1 MKLSAEAFRQTTN
14 KRITLMGMSGVGKTR
29 LANILRAGDW
39 FHYSVDYRIGTRYLD
54 EAILDNLKSQM
65 MQVPFLRDLLRSDS
79 IYIRNNISF
88 DNLAPLSTWLGKLG
102 DPEIGGLP
110 LSEFKRRQLL
120 HCEAEKRAVADT
132 QGFMHKA
139 ESLYGYKHF
148 LNDVSG
154 SLCELDAP
162 ELYDQLASHSV
173 MIYIKA
179 DKADEEM
186 LIERAEKFPKPLF
199 YREEFL
205 NAQLE
210 KYLQEKNLQYTTL
223 IDPDDFVR
231 WVFPHLFYSRV
242 PRYEAIADRLGY
254 VVSARDAYHVSNE
267 HEFLQLIEHALDT
280 GSSAE
285 SSSKGNS

>member
-1 MKLSAEAFRQTTN
+1 
-14 KRITLMGMSGVGKTR
+14 MGMSGVGKTR

-102 DPEIGGLP
+102 DPELGGLP

-120 HCEAEKRAVADT
+120 HCEAEKCAVADT

-162 ELYDQLASHSV
+162 ELFDQLASHSV

-179 DKADEEM
+179 DKADEDM

-205 NAQLE
+205 NDQLE
-210 KYLQEKNLQYTTL
+210 KYLLEKNLQYTTL

-231 WVFPHLFYSRV
+231 WVFPHLFYARV

-280 GSSAE
+280 GFSAGSSTTG
-285 SSSKGNS
+285 SS

>member
-1 MKLSAEAFRQTTN
+1 MKLSAEAFRQTPN
-14 KRITLMGMSGVGKTR
+14 KRVTLMGMSGVGKTR
-29 LANILRAGDW
+29 LSNILRAGDW

-79 IYIRNNISF
+79 IYIRNNISV

-102 DPEIGGLP
+102 DPELGGLP
-110 LSEFKRRQLL
+110 LQEFKRRQLL
-120 HCEAEKRAVADT
+120 HYEAEKSAVADT
-132 QGFMHKA
+132 VDFMRKA
-139 ESLYGYKHF
+139 ESIYGYKHF

-162 ELYDQLASHSV
+162 ELYDQLAEHSV

-179 DKADEEM
+179 DKADENM
-186 LIERAEKFPKPLF
+186 LIERAEKYPKPLF

-205 NAQLE
+205 NTQLD
-210 KYLQEKNLQYTTL
+210 KYLQEKKLEYTTL
-223 IDPDDFVR
+223 VDPDDFVR
-231 WVFPHLFYSRV
+231 WVFPHLFYARV

-254 VVSARDAYHVSNE
+254 AISARDAYHVSNE
-267 HEFLQLIEHALDT
+267 HEFLQLIEHALDAD
-280 GSSAE
+280 SSAQG
-285 SSSKGNS
+285 SN

>member
-1 MKLSAEAFRQTTN
+1 
-14 KRITLMGMSGVGKTR
+14 MGMSGVGKTR

-65 MQVPFLRDLLRSDS
+65 MLVPFLRDLLRSDS

-88 DNLAPLSTWLGKLG
+88 DNLAL
-102 DPEIGGLP
+102 
-110 LSEFKRRQLL
+110 
-120 HCEAEKRAVADT
+120 
-132 QGFMHKA
+132 MHKA

-154 SLCELDAP
+154 SLCELDEP

-179 DKADEEM
+179 DKADEDM

-205 NAQLE
+205 NVQLE
-210 KYLQEKNLQYTTL
+210 KYLLEKNLQYTTL

-280 GSSAE
+280 GSSAG
-285 SSSKGNS
+285 SSTKGGC

>member
-65 MQVPFLRDLLRSDS
+65 MLVPFLRDLLRSE
-79 IYIRNNISF
+79 
-88 DNLAPLSTWLGKLG
+88 L
-102 DPEIGGLP
+102 GGLP
-110 LSEFKRRQLL
+110 IPEFKRRQLL
-120 HCEAEKRAVADT
+120 HCEAEKSAVADT
-132 QGFMHKA
+132 LGFMHKA

-154 SLCELDAP
+154 SLCELDEP

-179 DKADEEM
+179 DKADEDM

-205 NAQLE
+205 NVQLE
-210 KYLQEKNLQYTTL
+210 KYLLEKNLQYTTL

-231 WVFPHLFYSRV
+231 FANAAGFSQR
-242 PRYEAIADRLGY
+242 IANL
-254 VVSARDAYHVSNE
+254 
-267 HEFLQLIEHALDT
+267 
-280 GSSAE
+280 
-285 SSSKGNS
+285 